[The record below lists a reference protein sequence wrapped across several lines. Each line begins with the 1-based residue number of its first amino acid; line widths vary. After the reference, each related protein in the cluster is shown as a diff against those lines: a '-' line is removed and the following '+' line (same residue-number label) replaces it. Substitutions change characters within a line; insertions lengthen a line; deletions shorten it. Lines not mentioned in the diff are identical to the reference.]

1 MDMPET
7 SGWDAI
13 TQAMLALYPDQ
24 TDPIHYAPVLSYRMG
39 GNDPLDGI
47 SIYDGGSYYH
57 FVTYGFSELY
67 EKESQHAAYSGL
79 GFELTLKLK
88 KDGIRKR
95 DKEYKNICGILQT
108 LARMSFE
115 DGDIFSPEEYI
126 YTGQTTGIDADGS
139 SQITGFL
146 TMEDALS
153 TMDTP
158 NGKVQFVQL
167 VGATDAELKA
177 LVDGNTTV
185 SALLEKLRD
194 GLTDYTRDSIL

>member
-13 TQAMLALYPDQ
+13 TQAMLALYPGQ
-24 TDPIHYAPVLSYRMG
+24 TDPIHYAPVLSYRLG

-126 YTGQTTGIDADGS
+126 YTGQTIGIDADGS

-177 LVDGNTTV
+177 LVGGNTTV
-185 SALLEKLRD
+185 SALLEKLPD